1 MKTMRVGSRSSCP
14 SNHAS
19 RAAFTALRR
28 CSAACADFFARD
40 LATLEEPPE
49 RADGDGDAALP
60 QPLPQFRQRNVALGG
75 QGRKDQLGMRLD
87 PLRMAVAALEL
98 GPDIALAPFHRP
110 PPDRARRTD
119 AKPLSRRST

>member
-1 MKTMRVGSRSSCP
+1 MKMMRVGSRSSCP

-19 RAAFTALRR
+19 RAAFTVLRR
-28 CSAACADFFARD
+28 CSAAGGDFCD

-49 RADGDGDAALP
+49 RADGDGDAALL

-87 PLRMAVAALEL
+87 PLRMAGAALAL
-98 GPDIALAPFHRP
+98 GPGIALAPVHRP
-110 PPDRARRTD
+110 PPGRARRT
-119 AKPLSRRST
+119 APKPLSRRST

>member
-1 MKTMRVGSRSSCP
+1 MKTIRVGSSSSCP

-49 RADGDGDAALP
+49 RADSDGDAALL
-60 QPLPQFRQRNVALGG
+60 QPVPQFRQRNVALGG
-75 QGRKDQLGMRLD
+75 HGRQDQLGMRLD

-98 GPDIALAPFHRP
+98 GPNTRGH
-110 PPDRARRTD
+110 
-119 AKPLSRRST
+119 SG